1 VIFSVSSIMSSPPG
15 FLATNEIQ
23 RRIHLM
29 RGQRVLLDSDLAEFY
44 GVATS
49 HLNKAIARN
58 RTRFPEDF
66 AFRLTMDETKALIFQ
81 SGISKPA
88 RGGVRKPATVFTEQ
102 GVAMLASVLR
112 SPRAVAVSV
121 AIIRVFVQLRHLLS
135 THRELASKLAELER
149 KLEGHDA
156 AIVDLFTTL
165 RKLLTPTEP
174 VQRRRIGFRPDSG

>member
-1 VIFSVSSIMSSPPG
+1 MSPPPR

-23 RRIHLM
+23 RRIHLL

-44 GVATS
+44 GVTTS

-58 RTRFPEDF
+58 RARFPADF
-66 AFRLTMDETKALIFQ
+66 AFRLTMDETKALMFQ

-112 SPRAVAVSV
+112 SPRAIAVSL

-135 THRELASKLAELER
+135 THRELASKLTELER
-149 KLEGHDA
+149 KLENHDA
-156 AIVDLFTTL
+156 AIVDLFHTL
-165 RKLLTPTEP
+165 RQLLTPGSP
-174 VQRRRIGFRPDSG
+174 AQGRKIGFRPDSD

>member
-1 VIFSVSSIMSSPPG
+1 M
-15 FLATNEIQ
+15 
-23 RRIHLM
+23 
-29 RGQRVLLDSDLAEFY
+29 LLDSDLAEFY
-44 GVATS
+44 GVSTS
-49 HLNKAIARN
+49 NLNKAMARN
-58 RTRFPEDF
+58 RARFPADF

-81 SGISKPA
+81 SGISKPV

-135 THRELASKLAELER
+135 THRELAARLTELER

-156 AIVDLFTTL
+156 AIVDLFATL
-165 RKLLTPTEP
+165 RQLLASTEP
-174 VQRRRIGFRPDSG
+174 KPTRKIGFRPDNG

>member
-1 VIFSVSSIMSSPPG
+1 MILSVSSVMSSPPR

-23 RRIHLM
+23 RRIHLI

-44 GVATS
+44 GVPTS

-58 RTRFPEDF
+58 RARFPADF
-66 AFRLTMDETKALIFQ
+66 AVRLTMDETKALIFQ
-81 SGISKPA
+81 SGISKPV

-112 SPRAVAVSV
+112 SPRAIAVSV

-135 THRELASKLAELER
+135 THRELANKLAELER
-149 KLEGHDA
+149 RLEGHDA

-165 RKLLTPTEP
+165 RQLLPPAEP
-174 VQRRRIGFRPDSG
+174 AQRRKIGFRPESE